1 MTALMNF
8 GISEKDATDFA
19 NEVISRGGKMSY
31 EGAYHIWETEMVKD
45 GIASTKDKMVA
56 KDTISNK
63 LFG

>member
-1 MTALMNF
+1 MNF

-19 NEVISRGGKMSY
+19 NEVINRGGKMSC
-31 EGAYHIWETEMVKD
+31 EGAYHIWETEMIKA

>member
-1 MTALMNF
+1 MNF
-8 GISEKDATDFA
+8 GVSKKDATDFA
-19 NEVISRGGKMSY
+19 NKIINMGGKVSY
-31 EGAYHIWETEMVKD
+31 EGAYHIWEIEMIKA

>member
-1 MTALMNF
+1 MNF
-8 GISEKDATDFA
+8 GVSEKDATDFA
-19 NEVISRGGKMSY
+19 NEVINRGGKMSY
-31 EGAYHIWETEMVKD
+31 ECAYHIWATEMIKA

>member
-1 MTALMNF
+1 MNF
-8 GISEKDATDFA
+8 GVSKKDATDFA
-19 NEVISRGGKMSY
+19 NEVINMGGKMSY
-31 EGAYHIWETEMVKD
+31 EGAYHIWGTEMIKA